1 MIMLSRVAASTY
13 WMARYLERAED
24 TARLVNVNS
33 NLLLDLPGKVQLG
46 WEPLL
51 DIMNRRKDFSKSYG
65 ESSEKNVI
73 KYLVSDLNN
82 MSSILSSISIAR
94 ENLRTIRDIMPRDTW
109 EVVNRLYQKA
119 NDFSSHAASR
129 TKRYDY
135 LMGII
140 FDIQG
145 ITGNLSGTM
154 THDEAY
160 QFLRIGRNLE
170 RADMTSRILDV
181 QSASLLTDLP
191 ENMIPFQNIQWV
203 SVLKSMSAY
212 QMYRK
217 GMRIGVRR
225 PEVIR
230 FLLQEELFP
239 RSFIHCLKEI
249 NECMTILPKNDKIS
263 KYLSSYISN
272 VKKGKP
278 DKLNQEELHDFI
290 DSLQRGL
297 IWLNEQIHEAYF

>member
-1 MIMLSRVAASTY
+1 MSMLSRVAASTY
-13 WMARYLERAED
+13 WMTRYLERAED

-51 DIMNRRKDFSKSYG
+51 DIMNRRKDFFKTYT
-65 ESSEKNVI
+65 ESSEKYVV

-82 MSSILSSISIAR
+82 ASSILSSISIAR

-109 EVVNRLYQKA
+109 EVVNRLHQKSS
-119 NDFSSHAASR
+119 DYSSHAASR

-160 QFLRIGRNLE
+160 QFVRIGRNLE

-191 ENMIPFQNIQWV
+191 EDLIPFQNIQWV

-217 GMRIGVRR
+217 RMRIGVRR
-225 PEVIR
+225 PEVIQ
-230 FLLQEELFP
+230 FLIQEELFP
-239 RSFIHCLKEI
+239 RSFLHCLKEI
-249 NECMTILPKNDKIS
+249 EECLNSLPKNENLL
-263 KYLSSYISN
+263 KYLSAYISS
-272 VKKGKP
+272 VRKAKPGKL
-278 DKLNQEELHDFI
+278 DQEELHDFI

-297 IWLNEQIHEAYF
+297 IWLNDHIKEAYF